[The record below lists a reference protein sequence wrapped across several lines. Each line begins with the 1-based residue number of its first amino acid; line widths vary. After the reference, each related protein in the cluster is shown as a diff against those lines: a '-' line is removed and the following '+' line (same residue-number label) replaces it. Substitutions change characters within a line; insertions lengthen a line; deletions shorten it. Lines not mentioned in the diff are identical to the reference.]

1 MSLITP
7 DFGLIFWM
15 VVIFGVVFFILAR
28 FGFPVITG
36 MVDKRN
42 AYIQD
47 SLKSAQEAQE
57 KLAALAEEQAA
68 MIDQARVEQERII
81 KEAAAVRDSM
91 IEQAKA
97 QAADEAAKM
106 IEHARTEIAA
116 ERESALRNIRAQV
129 ASISI
134 EVAEKIVRK
143 ELSSSDAQLSL
154 LDRMVDEASKSQ
166 LS

>member
-47 SLKSAQEAQE
+47 SLKSAKEAQE

-116 ERESALRNIRAQV
+116 ERESAIRDIRAQV

>member
-47 SLKSAQEAQE
+47 SLKSAKEAQE

-116 ERESALRNIRAQV
+116 ERESALRDIRAQV

>member
-116 ERESALRNIRAQV
+116 ERESALRDIRAQV

>member
-116 ERESALRNIRAQV
+116 ERESALRDIRAQV

-143 ELSSSDAQLSL
+143 DLSSSDAQLSL

>member
-81 KEAAAVRDSM
+81 KDAAAVRDSM

-116 ERESALRNIRAQV
+116 ERESALRDIRAQV